1 MKRNVGLILSVLA
14 LFSGSLEAEQVLGA
28 YPADEIPAEFKPPVN
43 VSVMLDTAGSVDGK
57 GSLKVTYTGDTP
69 VDVLF
74 FHQEIQG
81 VGEEVLWY
89 EASIRGENV
98 MKRAY
103 LEMWANFSDGNSYF
117 SRGLSQ
123 SLKGTKGWRACQTPF
138 FLKKGQTPSSMD
150 MGLRFEGPG
159 TVWLDNVRLVAAPRE
174 WHSHPAGI
182 ILGVLGGLYG
192 VLLGCWGALCGI
204 LSSRGKGRGL
214 ILASGIFL
222 ILLSAVFLV
231 LGIYF
236 FASGKP
242 YDLWYPCVLSGGL
255 VLVLM
260 GVLVPVVMRRYRQME
275 TRRMSAI
282 EQSSEL

>member
-1 MKRNVGLILSVLA
+1 MKHKFGLILSALA
-14 LFSGSLEAEQVLGA
+14 LFSGPLWAEQVLGT
-28 YPADEIPAEFKPPVN
+28 YPADEIPANFKPPAN
-43 VSVMLDTAGSVDGK
+43 VSVMLDLAGSTDGK

-69 VDVLF
+69 VEVMF

-89 EASIRGENV
+89 EASIRGEKV
-98 MKRAY
+98 TKRAC
-103 LEMWANFSDGNSYF
+103 LAMWANFSGGNSYF

-123 SLKGTKGWRACQTPF
+123 SLKGTKGWQVCKTPF
-138 FLKKGQTPSSMD
+138 FLKKDQTPSSVD

-159 TVWLDNVRLVAAPRE
+159 TVWLDNAQLVAAPRG
-174 WHSHPAGI
+174 WHSHPTGI

-236 FASGKP
+236 FACGMP

-260 GVLVPVVMRRYRQME
+260 GVLLPIIMRRYRQME
-275 TRRMSAI
+275 AQRMSAI
-282 EQSSEL
+282 EQASDL